1 MTSDTLEVSANS
13 ERTVYKTMNDSFQEI
28 PTPTLTFEPL
38 ETEQT
43 ADVLQSAAAP
53 AQPAP
58 LLPDESALTAEEQ
71 RMVDD
76 FAAKIS
82 LSDSNL
88 ILQYG
93 SGAQKKIADFSEN
106 TLNSVRTKEL
116 GQIGEMLT
124 GVVTELKGFED
135 DENEKGF
142 LGLFKKSSNKIST
155 MRAKYAKAEAN
166 IDQICKALESH
177 QIQLLKDVA
186 MLDKMYELNKVY
198 FKELSM
204 YIIAGKKKLRQVEDT
219 ELADLTARAKQ
230 SGLPEDAQ
238 AANDLAA
245 LCNRFD
251 KKLHDLELTRMISI
265 QMAPQIRLVQGSDTL
280 MSEKIQSTLVNT
292 IPLWKSQIVLAL
304 GVAHSEQASRA
315 QREVTDMTNELLRKN
330 AETLKMATVS
340 TAKESERGIVDLD
353 TLKYTNESLIS
364 TLDEVVRIQE
374 EGRQK
379 RREAEGELSRIE
391 TELKQKLLDIRK

>member
-1 MTSDTLEVSANS
+1 MS
-13 ERTVYKTMNDSFQEI
+13 DSFQDA
-28 PTPTLTFEPL
+28 PTPTLTFEPFAAEQPAEVL
-38 ETEQT
+38 QQAKPEQT
-43 ADVLQSAAAP
+43 PAAVLLDESS
-53 AQPAP
+53 
-58 LLPDESALTAEEQ
+58 LSPDER

-82 LSDSNL
+82 LTDSNL
-88 ILQYG
+88 VLQYG

-106 TLNSVRTKEL
+106 TLNSVRTKDL
-116 GQIGEMLT
+116 GQVGEMLT
-124 GVVTELKGFED
+124 GVVTELKGFEED
-135 DENEKGF
+135 SEEKGF
-142 LGLFKKSSNKIST
+142 LGLFKKSGNKIST
-155 MRAKYAKAEAN
+155 LRARYAKAETN

-186 MLDKMYELNKVY
+186 MLDKMYDLNKVY

-204 YIIAGKKKLRQVEDT
+204 YIIAGKKKLHQVEET
-219 ELADLTARAKQ
+219 ELADLAARAKQ

-238 AANDLAA
+238 SANDLAA
-245 LCNRFD
+245 LCNRFE

-292 IPLWKSQIVLAL
+292 IPLWKSQMVLAL
-304 GVAHSEQASRA
+304 GVAHSEQAAKA
-315 QREVTDMTNELLRKN
+315 QHDVTDMTNELLRKN
-330 AETLKMATVS
+330 AETLKMATIS